1 LPNSQYLIDYL
12 DEFRKYVNEEY
23 KECQSF
29 FEILID
35 IMDDRVRN
43 EHLSI
48 KEAMI
53 QFTNNNHYQN
63 KDMNLAI
70 LEELGAIEPSTYTRI
85 KNPDYTIKL
94 QTAISICIVLC
105 LDVSTSERLL
115 NSAGYTLT
123 KKSRLYQAYSFIIK
137 MNYDEFMKR
146 LKGRLHCY
154 MRLEEANN
162 ILKELHIEEKY
173 HLTIHV

>member
-1 LPNSQYLIDYL
+1 MPDSQHLIDYL
-12 DEFRKYVNEEY
+12 DEFRKYVNDEY
-23 KECQSF
+23 KERKSL
-29 FEILID
+29 FEMLTD
-35 IMDDRVRN
+35 IMDERVCN
-43 EHLSI
+43 EHPSI

-85 KNPDYTIKL
+85 KNNDYTIKL

-105 LDVSTSERLL
+105 LDVNTSERLL

-137 MNYDEFMKR
+137 MNYDGFMKMT
-146 LKGRLHCY
+146 KDKLHCY

-162 ILKELHIEEKY
+162 ILKELRIEEKY
-173 HLTIHV
+173 YLTIHV